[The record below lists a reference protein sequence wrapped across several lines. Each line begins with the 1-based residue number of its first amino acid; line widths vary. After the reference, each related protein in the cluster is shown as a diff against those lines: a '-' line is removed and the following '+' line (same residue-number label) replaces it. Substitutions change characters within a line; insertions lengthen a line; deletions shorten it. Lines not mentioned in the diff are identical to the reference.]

1 MMVVVFFYFGLDEF
15 FLLFFFFY
23 PLNIVL
29 ERGFVEVKNRHLSLN
44 KLFISVSLKR
54 DYRYW
59 FLVYVGNYYE
69 FYIILNWDKKCR
81 FF

>member
-1 MMVVVFFYFGLDEF
+1 VIIGYYFYLLVKLINNMMVVVFFYFGLDEF

-54 DYRYW
+54 DYRY
-59 FLVYVGNYYE
+59 
-69 FYIILNWDKKCR
+69 
-81 FF
+81 